1 MAKVTPDSTRNVA
14 PEVTPEAKRRPVGV
28 KTGVVVSDKRDKT
41 RTVEVSFTARN
52 SKYGKY
58 LRHKSR
64 VQVHDESNSS
74 GQGDQV
80 QITNCRPI
88 SKTKSWRLLRIVKKA
103 AGEATHQE
111 QAEVTAAAE

>member
-1 MAKVTPDSTRNVA
+1 MANATRNS
-14 PEVTPEAKRRPVGV
+14 TSEAKRGPVGV
-28 KTGVVVSDKRDKT
+28 KTGIVVSDKRNKT

-103 AGEATHQE
+103 AGEAAHQD
-111 QAEVTAAAE
+111 QAEVVAAGE